1 MRYNVEH
8 EAKVFFMVST
18 LPRDLEWHLI
28 LSLGG
33 VKGGWGGGGSRRH
46 SSPGLKY
53 SNQMN

>member
-33 VKGGWGGGGSRRH
+33 VEGWWRGGEQKALKPGSEI
-46 SSPGLKY
+46 
-53 SNQMN
+53 Q

>member
-33 VKGGWGGGGSRRH
+33 VKGGWGGGGAEGTQARV
-46 SSPGLKY
+46 
-53 SNQMN
+53 

>member
-33 VKGGWGGGGSRRH
+33 VEGWWGGGGEQKALK
-46 SSPGLKY
+46 PG
-53 SNQMN
+53 SEIQ

>member
-33 VKGGWGGGGSRRH
+33 WRGGGGAESTQARV
-46 SSPGLKY
+46 
-53 SNQMN
+53 

>member
-33 VKGGWGGGGSRRH
+33 EGGVGWGGSRRH

>member
-28 LSLGG
+28 LS
-33 VKGGWGGGGSRRH
+33 GGGGGGGGGRKALK
-46 SSPGLKY
+46 PG
-53 SNQMN
+53 SEIQ

>member
-33 VKGGWGGGGSRRH
+33 GGGVVEGGGSRKH